1 MIDHYTPPDS
11 YDKRHIFGYN
21 HNQEAIINIHPHAL
35 HTHGLTREQIIT
47 AFVTRIGPAR
57 IRERD
62 HNAEPPRWAAIGFD
76 QQRRAIEL
84 VYVKTADS
92 KPLVIHANY
101 LTKGFFKEWSQA

>member
-1 MIDHYTPPDS
+1 MNDYHIPSVP
-11 YDKRHIFGYN
+11 YDKRHASWYN
-21 HNQEAIINIHPHAL
+21 NSQETTISIHPHAL
-35 HTHGLTREQIIT
+35 VTHGLTREQIT
-47 AFVTRIGPAR
+47 AAFVTRIGPAR

-92 KPLVIHANY
+92 EPLVIHANY

>member
-62 HNAEPPRWAAIGFD
+62 HTPNLPDGRPSDSISNAELSNSYMSR
-76 QQRRAIEL
+76 QQTVSLSSYTQI
-84 VYVKTADS
+84 
-92 KPLVIHANY
+92 I
-101 LTKGFFKEWSQA
+101 